1 MNVKMF
7 IRNVHYTVHY
17 EGKCVAHICSGK
29 NVAKD
34 RCCRVLFQFTL
45 FFARMLLAQNGILCE
60 YLQKIVIF
68 GKMLWYS
75 GQRKCF
81 SLVVMGSSFGS
92 VFSPTLAKLCIYIL
106 MFNLVHKKYVSVV
119 VRKIAGLEWS
129 KVQFSQSFS
138 PPQRQKQCIYMKI
151 FTFNVQVVQWL

>member
-92 VFSPTLAKLCIYIL
+92 VFFPTLAKLCIYVL
-106 MFNLVHKKYVSVV
+106 MFNFLHKKYVSRARMV
-119 VRKIAGLEWS
+119 KGSIPANFFPTTTS
-129 KVQFSQSFS
+129 KTM
-138 PPQRQKQCIYMKI
+138 YMYK
-151 FTFNVQVVQWL
+151 FFHM